1 MIPYGKQLISQND
14 IDSVVRVLQSDFLT
28 QGPQVPLFEKI
39 VSAYCGSKFGVAVN
53 SATSALHIAC
63 LALGLGEGDYLW
75 TSPNTFVASANCG
88 LYCGAKVDFVDIDPK
103 TYNLSTKELEKKLIQ
118 AKQDNKLPKIV
129 IPVHFAGQSCDM
141 VKIYSLSKEY
151 GFKII
156 EDASHA
162 IGGKYLDRPIGS
174 CKYSDITVFSFHPV
188 KIITTA
194 EGGLATTNDKEL
206 LRNMQLFRSHG
217 VTRDPKLMTK
227 VSEGSWYY
235 QQIDLGFNYRMI
247 ELQAALGISQME
259 RLDEFVALRHK
270 RQIRYDELL
279 KGLPI
284 TLPFQDLNSYS
295 ALHLYPIQIKTN
307 KLRSTRK
314 EIFEALRKN
323 NIGVSVHYIPVHTQ
337 PYYEN
342 MGFKK
347 GDYPNAENYYEN
359 AISIPIFQGLTI
371 EMQDKVVNILKQ
383 VLV

>member
-347 GDYPNAENYYEN
+347 GDYPNAESYYEST
-359 AISIPIFQGLTI
+359 ISIPMFQGLTI
-371 EMQDKVVNILKQ
+371 KMQDEVVNVLKK